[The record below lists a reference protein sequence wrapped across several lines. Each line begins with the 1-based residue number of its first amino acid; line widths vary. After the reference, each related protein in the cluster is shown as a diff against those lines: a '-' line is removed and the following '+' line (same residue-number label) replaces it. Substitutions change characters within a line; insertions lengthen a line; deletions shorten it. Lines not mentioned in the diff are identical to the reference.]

1 VRITDSNHQRWEI
14 PQHVIPRASSSQYH
28 PLRFLSTKQGFKNS
42 LTLTHP
48 DSDLVFTLHN
58 TTPFGFTLSR
68 KSSNDVLFNAAP
80 DPSNP
85 QTFLV
90 FKDQYLQLSSSLP
103 PQRASLYGLGE
114 HTKSSF
120 KLRPNQTLTLWN
132 GDIPSATPDVNLYG
146 AHPFYLDVRS
156 PSSDGRVKAGTSHG
170 VLLLNSNG
178 MDIVYGGD
186 RITYKAIGGVFDL
199 YFFAGS
205 SPELVLEQYTEL
217 IGRPA
222 PMPFWSFGKSQYT
235 LVLNLKF

>member
-1 VRITDSNHQRWEI
+1 VRITDSNQQRWEI
-14 PQHVIPRASSSQYH
+14 PQDVIPTGSSSQYH
-28 PLRFLSTKQGFKNS
+28 PLRFLNTKQGSAPS

-48 DSDLVFTLHN
+48 DSDLVFTLQN

-68 KSSNDVLFNAAP
+68 KSSNDLLFDATP

-85 QTFLV
+85 QTFLL

-120 KLRPNQTLTLWN
+120 KLRPNQILTLWN
-132 GDIPSATPDVNLYG
+132 GDIPSSSPDVNLYG
-146 AHPFYLDVRS
+146 SHPFYLDVRS
-156 PSSDGRVKAGTSHG
+156 ASPDGRVTAGTTHG

-178 MDIVYGGD
+178 MDVVYGGD
-186 RITYKAIGGVFDL
+186 RITYKVIGGVFDL

-222 PMPFWSFGKSQYT
+222 PRPYWSFGKSHYT
-235 LVLNLKF
+235 LVLKLKF